1 MRSGTILWAD
11 LGQVWVGIWVDL
23 GRVWVGSG
31 TGSGGLGRDRA
42 GSGEV
47 WVGIWRGPA
56 GGPNSVKNGSRSGSG
71 SGVIWGSQKWSE
83 ELQNGH
89 FLGSGG
95 LGRDLANF
103 SEKWKKW
110 LFLKKTTLYGK
121 SRMPSQKKKAFFL
134 TPFLGGHFFGL
145 FLLF

>member
-31 TGSGGLGRDRA
+31 TGSGGLGRDLA

-71 SGVIWGSQKWSE
+71 SGVIWGSQKWSF
-83 ELQNGH
+83 ELESEVW
-89 FLGSGG
+89 LGSGSQGPGLGIWRSRSGNLVVWDGIWRIWESGG
-95 LGRDLANF
+95 LGQNLVVWDGIWRF
-103 SEKWKKW
+103 
-110 LFLKKTTLYGK
+110 
-121 SRMPSQKKKAFFL
+121 
-134 TPFLGGHFFGL
+134 
-145 FLLF
+145 